1 MTNHRFFREIPP
13 IWRFLNFCLI
23 MIVGQL
29 FSEEDRLFI
38 KKGEM
43 TNDPFTMTGEEL
55 TAWKERSRRETSERL
70 FAIGQPLV
78 YKTNGH
84 FVAEYA
90 DGTIKRL

>member
-1 MTNHRFFREIPP
+1 M
-13 IWRFLNFCLI
+13 
-23 MIVGQL
+23 GQL
-29 FSEEDRLFI
+29 FSEKDKLFI

-43 TNDPFTMTGEEL
+43 TKDPFTMTGEEL
-55 TAWKERSRRETSERL
+55 VAWKEQSMLRIRQRL

-90 DGTIKRL
+90 DGTIKQL

>member
-1 MTNHRFFREIPP
+1 M
-13 IWRFLNFCLI
+13 
-23 MIVGQL
+23 GQL
-29 FSEEDRLFI
+29 FSGEDRPFI

-43 TNDPFTMTGEEL
+43 IKDPFTMTSEEL
-55 TAWKERSRRETSERL
+55 TAWREQSMLKIRERL

>member
-1 MTNHRFFREIPP
+1 M
-13 IWRFLNFCLI
+13 
-23 MIVGQL
+23 GQL

-43 TNDPFTMTGEEL
+43 TKDPFTMTGEEL
-55 TAWKERSRRETSERL
+55 AAWKEQSKLKIRERL

-84 FVAEYA
+84 FVAEYP
-90 DGTIKRL
+90 DGTIKQL

>member
-1 MTNHRFFREIPP
+1 M
-13 IWRFLNFCLI
+13 
-23 MIVGQL
+23 GQL

-43 TNDPFTMTGEEL
+43 TKDPFTMTGEEL
-55 TAWKERSRRETSERL
+55 AAWKERSKQETRERL

-90 DGTIKRL
+90 DGTIKQL